1 MRSQVPAV
9 ARLAHVPSFSVCRTE
24 RLTER
29 DPTQGPFHM
38 NYHKGPRHNRQ
49 HQRLS
54 CQMSTNLLG
63 QWSGSVLEPLLL
75 DHLTHPAVTSRKLPC
90 LSR

>member
-1 MRSQVPAV
+1 
-9 ARLAHVPSFSVCRTE
+9 
-24 RLTER
+24 
-29 DPTQGPFHM
+29 M